1 MKDWISS
8 IELALL
14 GMIVLRLLSG
24 TFELTA
30 AFLMLKFNSIER
42 ALAINAILAVVGP
55 IVLITTMAIG
65 LIGIADKMPFSR
77 LIIVGL
83 GVFLILFG
91 LKK

>member
-1 MKDWISS
+1 MKDWIAS
-8 IELALL
+8 IEIALI
-14 GMIVLRLLSG
+14 GMVVLRLMSG

-42 ALAINAILAVVGP
+42 ALTINAMLAVVGP
-55 IVLITTMAIG
+55 IVLIISMTIG

-77 LIIVGL
+77 LLIVGL

-91 LKK
+91 LRK

>member
-1 MKDWISS
+1 MKEWIGS
-8 IELALL
+8 IELALIS
-14 GMIVLRLLSG
+14 MVALRLLSG
-24 TFELTA
+24 SFELTA

-42 ALAINAILAVVGP
+42 ALAINALLAVVGP
-55 IVLITTMAIG
+55 LVLILTMTIG

-77 LIIVGL
+77 LLIVGL